1 MGVELIYPILPP
13 IPTSQASNPRNSSFY
28 SRKPSKENDSE
39 FTISHYFPAAT
50 NRDLVAT
57 IDGRRSRLASACEAL
72 YTKFSISPPCLA
84 SSSKVLEAAHQYLS
98 VCIALDKCAD
108 ALPHATI
115 KTAPPLKWK
124 SGLITSLP
132 PSNKSI
138 ESLTVAMSLNT
149 TLTMAALA
157 ASMLVRAADVMRSGP
172 EKLVVESDMQQCAT
186 WCAQAAGVYQYAYEK
201 SPESVTACIS
211 YSDAPEVQSNAL
223 LGLVLCVAS
232 IPVSRV
238 ELQPVL
244 LRNDVHS
251 TNSLRDY
258 CYQRM

>member
-172 EKLVVESDMQQCAT
+172 EKLVVESDMQVRLFVQRTHPADKMPSNVPLGAPRPQECT
-186 WCAQAAGVYQYAYEK
+186 NMLMK
-201 SPESVTACIS
+201 SH
-211 YSDAPEVQSNAL
+211 Q
-223 LGLVLCVAS
+223 
-232 IPVSRV
+232 
-238 ELQPVL
+238 
-244 LRNDVHS
+244 
-251 TNSLRDY
+251 
-258 CYQRM
+258 